1 MRYEIT
7 LALDYDYAHRATT
20 ARHVLRLM
28 PRTVPGMQRL
38 VAASLDIS
46 PTPAEHNQHFDFFDN
61 QVQALHFRGDH
72 DEVNFTLRARVE
84 RHYATASLDFAP
96 TLAQLARELADWREL
111 GAESP
116 LHFLAPSPRVRDL
129 PHFLGFARE
138 AVSPDMS
145 TVEAMH
151 ALAGAIHARMTFDDE
166 ATEVDTPPEEAFAK
180 GRGVCQDYSHIMI
193 ACCRAI
199 GLPAAYTSGLLRT
212 IPPPGKE
219 RLPGSDAMHA
229 WVRIWC
235 GEGVG
240 WREYDPTNALDVTD
254 DHILIGYGRDY
265 SDVAPIR
272 GVSRTIGGHTGRHSV
287 DVVPL
292 D

>member
-7 LALDYDYAHRATT
+7 LKLEYDYAHRATV
-20 ARHVLRLM
+20 ARHVLRVM
-28 PRTVPGMQRL
+28 PRTVAGMQRL
-38 VAASLDIS
+38 VAATLDIS
-46 PTPAEHNQHFDFFDN
+46 PDPAEQSQYLDFFGN
-61 QVQALHFRGDH
+61 PVQALQFRGDH
-72 DEVNFTLRARVE
+72 EEVNFTLRARVD
-84 RHYATASLDFAP
+84 RHFAPPSLDFAP
-96 TLAQLARELADWREL
+96 DLARLAAELADWREM
-111 GAESP
+111 GPDSP
-116 LHFLAPSPRVRDL
+116 LHFLGPSPRVRDCA
-129 PHFLGFARE
+129 PFAAFARE
-138 AVSPDMS
+138 TVTPQMG

-151 ALAGAIHARMTFDDE
+151 RLASALHARMTFDDE

-199 GLPAAYTSGLLRT
+199 GLPAAYVSGFLRT
-212 IPPPGKE
+212 IPPPGKA

-235 GEGVG
+235 GADVG
-240 WREYDPTNALDVTD
+240 WREYDPTNALDVSD